1 MRREELNEVEEKHF
15 RTEDLW
21 VFYWEEPAK
30 ISLALCGKIFL
41 MVLITRE
48 FTLERS
54 RTFIQR
60 KSLTCFLCEE
70 LVFHG
75 WDLKWHKRH
84 SGVKNRFA
92 LSVGRLLRQ
101 ILKRNGTREFTLEKN
116 LTTVHSVTRFNR
128 SGNLKAHER
137 IHTGEKLHTCDQCGR
152 SFTQAYGL
160 KHLHSHSGEICYG

>member
-1 MRREELNEVEEKHF
+1 MKWRRNISKLKIFESFIEKNQQ
-15 RTEDLW
+15 
-21 VFYWEEPAK
+21 K
-30 ISLALCGKIFL
+30 ISLVLCWKIFL
-41 MVLITRE
+41 MITQE

-60 KSLTCFLCEE
+60 KSLTCVYEE
-70 LVFHG
+70 RVFHG
-75 WDLKWHKRH
+75 WDLKWHKKRH

-101 ILKRNGTREFTLEKN
+101 ILKRNGTREFTPEKN
-116 LTTVHSVTRFNR
+116 LTSVHSVTRFNR

-160 KHLHSHSGEICYG
+160 KRLHSHSGEICYG

>member
-1 MRREELNEVEEKHF
+1 MEKESEELNEVEEKHF
-15 RTEDLW
+15 KTEDLW

-30 ISLALCGKIFL
+30 ISLALLKNIL
-41 MVLITRE
+41 NDHTRIHTGE
-48 FTLERS
+48 KPNIHSKE
-54 RTFIQR
+54 
-60 KSLTCFLCEE
+60 SLTCVLYEE
-70 LVFHG
+70 RVFHG

-116 LTTVHSVTRFNR
+116 LTSVHSVTRFNR

-152 SFTQAYGL
+152 SFTQAYGI